1 MLLLAV
7 GHLELHVRE
16 LLLAP
21 GRLRQQVNDRQ
32 VALASLRRDAC
43 AGPPEA
49 EERLIEHVGPWIL
62 MLPLKI
68 RLSAGAISVI
78 CLKIDRPPPE
88 FVRPLASVPG
98 HRRFEGDEAPV
109 AAQPIWI
116 SHNSQKHGEIRLGKV
131 LIAPHKTRSWSFPVG
146 CTIKLR
152 KVRAR
157 YVKLFTALNSI
168 LYNYYR
174 RLMMTDYY
182 ESSETLAET
191 GDR

>member
-1 MLLLAV
+1 
-7 GHLELHVRE
+7 
-16 LLLAP
+16 
-21 GRLRQQVNDRQ
+21 
-32 VALASLRRDAC
+32 
-43 AGPPEA
+43 
-49 EERLIEHVGPWIL
+49 

-131 LIAPHKTRSWSFPVG
+131 LFCPPTKQDPGLSLWVAPLNFGK
-146 CTIKLR
+146 
-152 KVRAR
+152 
-157 YVKLFTALNSI
+157 YVHDML
-168 LYNYYR
+168 
-174 RLMMTDYY
+174 
-182 ESSETLAET
+182 SSSQP
-191 GDR
+191 